1 MGASSSGLFSP
12 GGVEWTPVS
21 AGLSASRRTLL
32 VCWLVLP
39 LVGAVVGAYFWP
51 YAWIVVAIILVTG
64 LLAWRSIG
72 RVTRAWGYAERDDD
86 LLIKRGIL
94 FRRLFVIPY
103 GRMQFV
109 DVQAGPLQRRYSIS
123 TLSLHTA
130 STDDDATL
138 PGLHPDEAARL
149 RDRLTS
155 RGQARMAGL

>member
-1 MGASSSGLFSP
+1 VAASNSALFSP
-12 GGVEWTPVS
+12 EGVEWTPVS
-21 AGLSASRRTLL
+21 AGLSACRRTIL
-32 VCWLVLP
+32 VCWLVIP
-39 LVGAVVGAYFWP
+39 VIGAAVGAFFWP
-51 YAWIVVAIILVTG
+51 YAWIIVAVLLAVG

-72 RVTRAWGYAERDDD
+72 RITRAWGYAERDDD
-86 LLIKRGIL
+86 LLIKRGRL
-94 FRRLFVIPY
+94 FRQLYVIPY

-109 DVQAGPLQRRYSIS
+109 DVEAGPLQRRYSIA